1 MGTEKGDYL
10 GLLRQQTT
18 LARFGELAL
27 RSDDLGEILTE
38 ACRLAGEAL
47 GTDLAKVV
55 ELQKDGKTLV
65 VRAGVGWKPGVVG
78 VATITAEYDTSEG
91 HALRTGE
98 PMISPDIATETRFKY
113 SQFLIDNGV
122 RAVANVLIIGGQG
135 RPPFGILQIDS
146 RVPRQFTESDTL
158 FLRSYANLLAGA
170 VDRLRRRLGLE
181 EMVAARTRELTEA
194 NAKLQAEAAERARVE
209 GTLRQSLKMEAV
221 GQLTGGLAHDFNNL
235 LAGISGSLE
244 LMRRRTAQG
253 RTSEIGR
260 YIEIA
265 MTSVNRAAALTH
277 RLLAFSRRQTLD
289 PKPTNVNRLVV
300 GMEELFIRTVGPG
313 IQVETK
319 LATDLWPALC
329 DPNQLENAMLNLV
342 LNARDAMPDG
352 GHLLIETRNSIFPD
366 ARGAPK
372 GVPPGKMPAGEYMG
386 LFISDTGTGMPP
398 DVIAH
403 AFDPFFTTKPTG
415 EGTGLGLSMTYGF
428 VQQSGGHV
436 LLSSE
441 EGRGTMVSIYLPR
454 HLGTA
459 DGAGEV
465 DGKTMPQ
472 HAEAGA
478 VVLLVED
485 ELAVRMV
492 VVEVLSDLGYTVL
505 EADNSQSGLR
515 IVETRARIDLLLTDV
530 GLPGG
535 MNGRQLADAAREQ
548 RPGLKVLFLTGY
560 AENVGIH
567 SAWAAVRLSAERS
580 GIGLHGVEDTVG
592 SERFDRLDESEAAME
607 AEPFSGVAMPLDVEA
622 VGADPVE
629 ASEGRVELLAEIF
642 R

>member
-1 MGTEKGDYL
+1 MGDTEKGGYVE
-10 GLLRQQTT
+10 LLRQQTA

-27 RSDDLGEILTE
+27 RSDDLEEILTE

-55 ELQKDGKTLV
+55 ELQEDGKTLV
-65 VRAGVGWKPGVVG
+65 VRAGVGWKPGVIG
-78 VATITAEYDTSEG
+78 VATIAAEHDTSEG

-113 SQFLIDNGV
+113 AQFLIDSGV

-170 VDRLRRRLGLE
+170 VDRLRLRLALE
-181 EMVAARTRELTEA
+181 ETVAARTRELTEA
-194 NAKLQAEAAERARVE
+194 NAKLQAEAAERGRVE
-209 GTLRQSLKMEAV
+209 EALRQSLKMEAV

-235 LAGISGSLE
+235 LAGISGSLA
-244 LMRRRTAQG
+244 LMRMRTAQG
-253 RTSEIGR
+253 RTAEIGR
-260 YIEIA
+260 YIEMA

-342 LNARDAMPDG
+342 LNARDAMPEG
-352 GHLLIETRNSIFPD
+352 GRLLIETRNSIFPD
-366 ARGAPK
+366 LRGAPK

-386 LFISDTGTGMPP
+386 LFINDTGTGMPP

-441 EGRGTMVSIYLPR
+441 MGQGTMVSIYLPR

-459 DGAGEV
+459 DGVREV
-465 DGKTMPQ
+465 DGKTMPPQ
-472 HAEAGA
+472 AEAGA

-492 VVEVLSDLGYTVL
+492 VAEVLSDLGYTVL

-560 AENVGIH
+560 AEN
-567 SAWAAVRLSAERS
+567 AAVGNGRMEHGMEVMTKPFDLDKLVAKVEGMIS
-580 GIGLHGVEDTVG
+580 G
-592 SERFDRLDESEAAME
+592 
-607 AEPFSGVAMPLDVEA
+607 
-622 VGADPVE
+622 
-629 ASEGRVELLAEIF
+629 
-642 R
+642 